1 MKTSRLYVKQ
11 PFVISLLVLLIL
23 ETIVTGIG
31 IGSSPVSYGRL
42 IPTILG
48 HGSFEDQFVLF
59 SIRLPRILITLLA
72 GMALALS
79 GAILQGITRNE
90 LADPGIVGI
99 NSGAGVG
106 VTVFFIFAP
115 IDVASFV
122 YMIPLMAFAGAL
134 ATAVLIYAFS
144 YTRSNGVQPIRLIIT
159 GVGFSM
165 ALSGMMIVLISSV
178 DRTKVDFIS
187 KWLAGNVWG
196 TDWPFAL
203 ALLPWLIILVPY
215 VLFKSRALNLLALNE
230 HSAIGAGMA
239 VQRDRILLMLAAS
252 AVSMTGGIAFIGQ
265 MAPHIARALVG
276 VRHQQFVP
284 VSILIGGWLLLLA
297 DTMGRN
303 LTQPDGT
310 AAGIMVAFI
319 GAPYFLYL
327 LSKKKMVG
335 GEDTFQ
341 LQ

>member
-1 MKTSRLYVKQ
+1 MKPARLYRNQ
-11 PFVISLLVLLIL
+11 PLVVLLLMLLIL
-23 ETIVTGIG
+23 ATIVIGIG

-48 HGSFEDQFVLF
+48 HGSFEDNFVLF

-90 LADPGIVGI
+90 LADPGIIGI
-99 NSGAGVG
+99 NAGAGVG
-106 VTVFFIFAP
+106 VTVFFIFAS
-115 IDVASFV
+115 IDAGSFI
-122 YMIPLMAFAGAL
+122 YMIPLAAFAGAL
-134 ATAVLIYAFS
+134 VTAVLIYAFS
-144 YTRSNGVQPIRLIIT
+144 YTRTDGVQPIRLVIT

-165 ALSGMMIVLISSV
+165 ALSGVMIVLISSV

-196 TDWPFAL
+196 TDWPFVL
-203 ALLPWLIILVPY
+203 ALLPWLILLVPY
-215 VLFKSRALNLLALNE
+215 VLYKSRTLNLLALNE
-230 HSAIGAGMA
+230 PTSIGAGVA
-239 VQRDRILLMLAAS
+239 VSRDRVLLMLAAVALAAS
-252 AVSMTGGIAFIGQ
+252 AVSMTGGIAFVGL

-276 VRHQQFVP
+276 ARHQQFVP

-297 DTMGRN
+297 DTIGRN
-303 LTQPDGT
+303 LTQPDGI

-327 LSKKKMVG
+327 LLKKEG
-335 GEDTFQ
+335 
-341 LQ
+341 

>member
-1 MKTSRLYVKQ
+1 MKSARLYRNQ
-11 PFVISLLVLLIL
+11 PLVVSLLMILIL
-23 ETIVTGIG
+23 TTIVIGIG

-48 HGSFEDQFVLF
+48 HGSFEDNFVLF

-90 LADPGIVGI
+90 LADPGIIGI
-99 NSGAGVG
+99 NAGAGVG
-106 VTVFFIFAP
+106 VTVFFIFAS
-115 IDVASFV
+115 IDAGSFV
-122 YMIPLMAFAGAL
+122 YMIPLAAFAGAL
-134 ATAVLIYAFS
+134 VTAVLIYAFS
-144 YTRSNGVQPIRLIIT
+144 YTRTDGVQPIRLVIT
-159 GVGFSM
+159 GVGFSL
-165 ALSGMMIVLISSV
+165 ALSGVMIVLISSV

-196 TDWPFAL
+196 TDWPFVL

-215 VLFKSRALNLLALNE
+215 VLYKSRALNLLALNE
-230 HSAIGAGMA
+230 PTAIGAGVA
-239 VQRDRILLMLAAS
+239 VSRDRVLLMLAAVALAAS
-252 AVSMTGGIAFIGQ
+252 AVSMTGGIAFVGL

-276 VRHQQFVP
+276 ARHQQFVP

-297 DTMGRN
+297 DTIGRN
-303 LTQPDGT
+303 LTQPDGI

-327 LSKKKMVG
+327 LLKKEG
-335 GEDTFQ
+335 
-341 LQ
+341 